1 MPCLVRSRSRRPFPG
16 VLCALL
22 GPILAVCGGG
32 SPSTPTPSAAP
43 TPTATGVRPNIVL
56 ILTDDLDTPT
66 TERMPRLG
74 EFARQGLSFNHF
86 YAAEPLCAPS
96 RASIL
101 TGQYAHNHGVLY
113 NEPPNGGFPAFRGS
127 EASTIA
133 TWLHGAGYRTSL
145 VGKYLNGYALGAGE
159 GYVPPGWDD
168 WHGHLTAL
176 EDGRYFNY
184 WVNDNG
190 EVIRHGSEQKDYSTD
205 VASRQAVE
213 FIRAEAGKL
222 NPIFLYVGVEAP
234 HVPAN
239 YAQRYGDEFR
249 YELAPRG
256 PSFDVSDTV
265 APMTGAEIDKLD
277 ELQRWRMRSLG
288 SVEDLLDAVTQALA
302 ETGRLEHT
310 YVLFTS
316 DNGLLMGQHRGQ
328 AAKSN
333 FYEETIGVP
342 LYVRGPGVSVGRV
355 EQLALNIDLAPTLA
369 ELAGLPFPDGVDGR
383 SLAPFLRGSP
393 PSSWRSDVYVEN
405 YAGPDQ
411 TYALRSP
418 DQLYANSDEIR
429 LFDMRADPYQIK
441 NLRRLTSPSVL
452 EALERRAAGLARCR
466 GATCRE

>member
-1 MPCLVRSRSRRPFPG
+1 MPSPVRSLSLRPLAG
-16 VLCALL
+16 VLCGVL
-22 GPILAVCGGG
+22 GAILAACGGD
-32 SPSTPTPSAAP
+32 SPSAPTASAAP
-43 TPTATGVRPNIVL
+43 APTATGVRPSIVM
-56 ILTDDLDTPT
+56 ILTDDLDIPT
-66 TERMPRLG
+66 TERMPRLA
-74 EFARQGLSFNHF
+74 EFARRGLSFRHF

-113 NEPPNGGFPAFRGS
+113 NEPPNGGFPTFRGS

-145 VGKYLNGYALGAGE
+145 VGKYLNAYALGAGE
-159 GYVPPGWDD
+159 GYIPPGWDD

-190 EVIRHGSEQKDYSTD
+190 VVIRHGSGESDYSTD
-205 VASRQAVE
+205 VLSRQAVE
-213 FIRAEAGKL
+213 FIRAEAGKPE
-222 NPIFLYVGVEAP
+222 PIFLYVAVEAP

-239 YAQRYGDEFR
+239 YAERHAGEFR
-249 YELAPRG
+249 YELAPRV
-256 PSFDVSDTV
+256 PSFNVSDV
-265 APMTGAEIDKLD
+265 MPSMTASEIDALD
-277 ELQRWRMRSLG
+277 ELQRWRLRSLS

-328 AAKSN
+328 AAKGN

-342 LYVRGPGVSVGRV
+342 LYVRGPGVSAGTVD
-355 EQLALNIDLAPTLA
+355 QQALNIDLAPTLA
-369 ELAGLPFPDGVDGR
+369 ELAGLPFPSGVDGR

-393 PSSWRSDVYVEN
+393 PSSWRSDVFVEN

-411 TYALRSP
+411 TYALRNP
-418 DQLYANSDEIR
+418 GQLYANSDEIR
-429 LFDMRADPYQIK
+429 LFDMQADPHQLR
-441 NLRRLTSPSVL
+441 NLRRQTSPSVL
-452 EALERRAAGLARCR
+452 LALEQRAAGLARCR